1 MSIIRLNSRRFTP
14 PAGEEFWSPALIL
27 PQLAGWWDSADLSS
41 LSFGTGVSQWRDKSG
56 NDRHFAQGTG
66 ANQPAPSSL
75 SGLSG
80 LYFGGAD
87 QYMEVPAFLPPAGD
101 FDVFLLVSGD
111 GVAQP
116 QTVSTIFDH
125 GHAQAPGSQNFVF
138 QTERGTTAPHTLFYI
153 APHGVSTF
161 EYSNTSGSVVGAA
174 PKVLHWKRQAA
185 SYLEGNGVVEATR
198 TLTAMKRDSRAL
210 GLGSAV
216 HTPLGTNYRGLVAEI
231 LYSSANLDQPT
242 IDKVHG
248 YLAHK
253 YGLTELFPASHPY
266 RNFPPLIGD

>member
-1 MSIIRLNSRRFTP
+1 MPRGVSPLDEARLQGRL
-14 PAGEEFWSPALIL
+14 WSPALIL

-56 NDRHFAQGTG
+56 NGRHFAQATG
-66 ANQPAPSSL
+66 ANQPVRSSL

-87 QYMEVPAFLPPAGD
+87 QYMEVPGFLPPAGD

-111 GVAQP
+111 GAAQP
-116 QTVSTIFDH
+116 QPLTTMFDH
-125 GHAQAPGSQNFVF
+125 GHGRNGVQNFVF
-138 QTERGTTAPHTLFYI
+138 QTERGTAPPHTLFYI
-153 APHGVSTF
+153 APRGVGTF
-161 EYSNTSGSVVGAA
+161 EYSSTSGSVVGAA

-185 SYLEGNGVVEATR
+185 SYLEGNGIVEATR
-198 TLTAMKRDSRAL
+198 TLTAMRRNSREL
-210 GLGSAV
+210 GVGSATV
-216 HTPLGTNYRGLVAEI
+216 APFTQNWRGLVAEI

-242 IDKVHG
+242 INKVHG

-253 YGLTELFPASHPY
+253 YGLAERFPANHPF
-266 RNFPPLIGD
+266 RNRPPLIGD

>member
-1 MSIIRLNSRRFTP
+1 MPRGVSPLDEARLQGRL
-14 PAGEEFWSPALIL
+14 WSPALIL

-56 NDRHFAQGTG
+56 NGRHFAQATG
-66 ANQPAPSSL
+66 ANQPVPSSL

-87 QYMEVPAFLPPAGD
+87 QYMEAPAFLPPAGD

-111 GVAQP
+111 GAAQP
-116 QTVSTIFDH
+116 GVVTAILDH
-125 GHAQAPGSQNFVF
+125 GHSSSGTQNFVF
-138 QTERGTTAPHTLFYI
+138 QTEQGTTPPHTLFYV
-153 APHGVSTF
+153 APRGAIGF
-161 EYSNTSGSVVGAA
+161 EYTSTIGAVVGAA
-174 PKVLHWKRQAA
+174 PKVLHWKRQTA

-198 TLTAMKRDSRAL
+198 TLTALTRASR
-210 GLGSAV
+210 
-216 HTPLGTNYRGLVAEI
+216 PLGVGSIANNPTGENYRGLVAEI
-231 LYSSANLDQPT
+231 LYLSANLDQPT

-253 YGLTELFPASHPY
+253 YGLTGRFPANHPY
-266 RNFPPLIGD
+266 RNRPPLIGG